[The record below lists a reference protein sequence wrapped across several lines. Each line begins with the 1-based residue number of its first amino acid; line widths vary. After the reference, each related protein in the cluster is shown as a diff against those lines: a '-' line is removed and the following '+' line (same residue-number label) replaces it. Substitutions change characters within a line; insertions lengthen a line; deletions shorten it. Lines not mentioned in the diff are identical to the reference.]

1 MSVRRIL
8 LLVVL
13 WLATVSIAYA
23 EQNLQVGHY
32 NIHYMALPSTFLTP
46 AIAHNYGI
54 ERTAYTGFL
63 NIVVQDLNQPGK
75 PMVPVAISGIATN
88 ILDARFKLKF
98 REIRE
103 GSSIYYLAECPYR
116 DTEEIRFQLVIR
128 KDNDL
133 NTTLDFSQK
142 FFND

>member
-1 MSVRRIL
+1 MRRFL

-13 WLATVSIAYA
+13 WLTAVSVAYA
-23 EQNLQVGHY
+23 EQKLQVGHY
-32 NIHYMALPSTFLTP
+32 DIHYMALPSTFLTP

-54 ERTAYTGFL
+54 DRSPYTGFL
-63 NIVVQDLNQPGK
+63 NVVVQDRELPGQ
-75 PMVPVAISGIATN
+75 PMVAVEISGIATN

-103 GSSIYYLAECPYR
+103 GHSIYYLAECPYR
-116 DTEEIRFQLVIR
+116 DTEEIRFKLVIR

-133 NTTLDFSQK
+133 NTTVDFNQK